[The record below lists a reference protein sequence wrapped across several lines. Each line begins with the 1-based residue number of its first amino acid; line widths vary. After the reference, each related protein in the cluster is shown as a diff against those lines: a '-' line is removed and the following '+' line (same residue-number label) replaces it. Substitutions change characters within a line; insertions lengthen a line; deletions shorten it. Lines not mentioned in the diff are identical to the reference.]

1 MLFYAIW
8 WILKIV
14 IWILTLLYL
23 FNYVNVYEDQKI
35 WLIFWFIWLF
45 LLAWWISFFVFFV
58 TQKLFSNRPN
68 VKIASK
74 SYRLSLLF
82 WMFIIINVLLIL
94 IEKWSKL
101 TWLWIMIIF
110 IILQL
115 VTISDNEWNYEN
127 EQ

>member
-23 FNYVNVYEDQKI
+23 FNYVNVYEDQKVG
-35 WLIFWFIWLF
+35 LIFWFIWLF

-58 TQKLFSNRPN
+58 TQKIFSNRPN
-68 VKIASK
+68 IKIASK

-82 WMFIIINVLLIL
+82 WLFLIINVLLIL

-115 VTISDNEWNYEN
+115 ITISDNEWNYEN